1 MSIQLD
7 LTGKTAI
14 ITGAG
19 RGIGRDIARKL
30 SSMGANIVINDIA
43 SSTDADDAAREIN
56 EAGGNAICLKGD
68 VRNYDEVE
76 KIIQNTID
84 KFGTIDILV
93 NNAGI
98 TKDGLM
104 MRMSEQDWDD
114 VLDINLKGAFHTIK
128 AASRPMMKQRSGTI
142 VNVASIVGVMGNP
155 GQANYVASKAGL
167 IGLTKTTA
175 KELASRRITCNAVA
189 PGFIRSAMTDKLTD
203 AVKEEYFKSIP
214 LGRFGETEDVA
225 NVIAFL
231 ASDLAKYVT
240 GQVIHI
246 DGGLVM

>member
-7 LTGKTAI
+7 LTGKTAL

-30 SSMGANIVINDIA
+30 SAMGANIVINDIA
-43 SSTDADDAAREIN
+43 ASTDADATAEELN
-56 EAGGNAICLKGD
+56 QAGGNAICLKGD
-68 VRNYDEVE
+68 VRNFEEIE
-76 KIIQNTID
+76 KIIQNTLD

-114 VLDINLKGAFHTIK
+114 VLDINLKGAFHMIK
-128 AASRPMMKQRSGTI
+128 AVTRPMMKQRSGTI
-142 VNVASIVGVMGNP
+142 INVASIVGVMGNP

-175 KELASRRITCNAVA
+175 KELSSRGITCNAIA
-189 PGFIRSAMTDKLTD
+189 PGFIKSAMTDKLSE
-203 AVKEEYFKSIP
+203 AVQQEYFKAIP

-225 NVIAFL
+225 NVVAFL
-231 ASDLAKYVT
+231 ASDLAKYIT